1 MTSSCHPSAGGHAFI
16 CADDVIVRE
25 GRTCH
30 TQHPEFQIYTST
42 TRQEWFVLPS
52 IRYKHCLAYVSSPR
66 RSLLSLSNGPRPRAF
81 SRDTGVSCV
90 RDYRLP
96 CPTIKNCGPCS
107 SNEGRRSVAS
117 RPRSSS
123 RTLERCFC
131 SASAQDEALCV
142 ASTLRFTRTPCYV
155 NAAYVSKA
163 SPPVA
168 MGACPAIHSFPGGY
182 DPFRVVSFTVL
193 STKRHT

>member
-1 MTSSCHPSAGGHAFI
+1 MFI

-30 TQHPEFQIYTST
+30 TQHPEFQISHFDTPKNGSFCPAHSY
-42 TRQEWFVLPS
+42 Q
-52 IRYKHCLAYVSSPR
+52 HCLAYVSSPR
-66 RSLLSLSNGPRPRAF
+66 RSLLSSSNGPRPRAF
-81 SRDTGVSCV
+81 SRDTGVSCEG
-90 RDYRLP
+90 LP
-96 CPTIKNCGPCS
+96 PPMPHHQNCGPCS

-117 RPRSSS
+117 RPVPSS